1 MAYGYIRPVKLLV
14 AASVAAI
21 AFTVTVIFSHGWIA
35 VGSLVAISACMS
47 LMFPT
52 IYGIALDGIGGEQA
66 KIAASG
72 LIMAILGGALITPVQ
87 AAVSDYA
94 GISVSFTVPLLCFIV
109 VLIYSTGI
117 IRKDYATK

>member
-1 MAYGYIRPVKLLV
+1 
-14 AASVAAI
+14 
-21 AFTVTVIFSHGWIA
+21 
-35 VGSLVAISACMS
+35 
-47 LMFPT
+47 
-52 IYGIALDGIGGEQA
+52 
-66 KIAASG
+66 
-72 LIMAILGGALITPVQ
+72 MAILGGALITPVQ